1 MQAAAATTDNGHFAT
16 TRDGTKIVYRVI
28 KGSGNG
34 RCALVHSLAMD
45 ASFWDGMLP
54 YLKEHADVLVYD
66 VRGHGRSDKPKGSQ
80 PIERHADDLADVLDA
95 VGWNKAVVAGASM
108 GGCISLAFAKQYP
121 ERVSGLG
128 LIDTTAWYGPNAPQ
142 QWEERGQKGLREGM
156 AALVPFQLD
165 RWVSESFRKQ
175 HPDIVDHA
183 VAVFLASDPEA
194 YLETCRMLGATD
206 LRKLP
211 TFSFPTRI
219 VVGAEDYATP
229 IAMAEATRDLI
240 PGATLTVLDKVRHL
254 TPLEAPALVAAQ
266 LNALLS
272 AGH

>member
-1 MQAAAATTDNGHFAT
+1 MQAAGATTDHIVT
-16 TRDGTKIVYRVI
+16 TRDGTQIFYRVI
-28 KGSGNG
+28 KGSGSG

-45 ASFWDGMLP
+45 ASFWDGVVP
-54 YLKEHADVLVYD
+54 YLKQHADVLIYD
-66 VRGHGRSDKPKGSQ
+66 VRGHGRSGKPKGSQ

-95 VGWNKAVVAGASM
+95 AGWKKAVVAGASM

-121 ERVSGLG
+121 DRVAGLG

-142 QWEERGQKGLREGM
+142 QWEERGQKGFREGM

-194 YLETCRMLGATD
+194 YLETCRMLGAAD

-254 TPLEAPALVAAQ
+254 TPLEAPDLVAAQ
-266 LNALLS
+266 LNALL
-272 AGH
+272 ATGR